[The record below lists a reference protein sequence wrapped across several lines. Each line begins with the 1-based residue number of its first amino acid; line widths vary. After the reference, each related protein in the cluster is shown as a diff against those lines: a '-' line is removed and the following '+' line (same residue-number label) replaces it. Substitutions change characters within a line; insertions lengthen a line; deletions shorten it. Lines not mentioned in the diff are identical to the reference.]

1 MMELLKQNRNSHKD
15 EFVKATNIETSE
27 VKFFKNGMDASRGI
41 GCSHVLAYKVLKNEV
56 AMARGWR
63 LEYVSKDDPQCET
76 FKKEIEDRIRK
87 LRQSLVD
94 YAHD

>member
-1 MMELLKQNRNSHKD
+1 MTWVPKRHEFFSLWNYLGNHRSICEAIIAKQY
-15 EFVKATNIETSE
+15 
-27 VKFFKNGMDASRGI
+27 FFFSLCKEKGDWS
-41 GCSHVLAYKVLKNEV
+41 
-56 AMARGWR
+56 
-63 LEYVSKDDPQCET
+63 LEYISKDDPQCET

>member
-1 MMELLKQNRNSHKD
+1 MEAQSDKRTTHKD
-15 EFVKATNIETSE
+15 EFVKATNIETNE

-41 GCSHVLAYKVLKNEV
+41 GCSHVLTYKALKNEV

-63 LEYVSKDDPQCET
+63 LEYVSKNDPQCET

-87 LRQSLVD
+87 LRQSLVE
-94 YAHD
+94 YAHE

>member
-1 MMELLKQNRNSHKD
+1 MSHKD

-56 AMARGWR
+56 AIARGWR
-63 LEYVSKDDPQCET
+63 LEYISKDDPQCET
-76 FKKEIEDRIRK
+76 FKKEIEDRILN

>member
-1 MMELLKQNRNSHKD
+1 MEAQSEKHTSHKD

-27 VKFFKNGMDASRGI
+27 VKFYKNGMDASRGI
-41 GCSHVLAYKVLKNEV
+41 GCSHVLIYKVLKNEV

-63 LEYVSKDDPQCET
+63 LEYVSKNDPQCET

-87 LRQSLVD
+87 LRQSLVE
-94 YAHD
+94 YAHE

>member
-1 MMELLKQNRNSHKD
+1 MKSKKQKRTNHKD
-15 EFVKATNIETSE
+15 CFVKATNANGE

-63 LEYVSKDDPQCET
+63 LEYISKDDPQCEN
-76 FKKEIEDRIRK
+76 FKKEIEDRILN

-94 YAHD
+94 YAHE